1 VATAYDLVMARWK
14 VELLGDTP
22 DTAVVAA
29 LFTGPELRVLH
40 DEGRFLLEAHELED
54 LQHHSDVLRI
64 ARDIVTRMN
73 GATRLEH
80 GSYRNVK
87 VGPVH
92 ESRADGTRATT
103 VFVEPATIDVRASV
117 FRPTIVGRVTT
128 ESVATPTSRFV
139 EIASHDQD
147 AHEALD
153 LWADAQH
160 NWMNLYKVFEII
172 RSRGGASLGGARSK
186 DLSRFKHTANHQKAG
201 GRDARHARLG
211 TDPPKD
217 PMSLVEADQ
226 FVGRLLES
234 WLQSLS

>member
-1 VATAYDLVMARWK
+1 MARWK
-14 VELLGDTP
+14 VELIGDTP
-22 DTAVVAA
+22 DTALLAA
-29 LFTGPELRVLH
+29 LFTAPELRVLN
-40 DEGRFLLEAHELED
+40 DEGRFLLEAYELED
-54 LQHHSDVLRI
+54 LQHHTDVLRV

-73 GATRLEH
+73 GATRLEQ

-92 ESRADGTRATT
+92 EARADGTRATT
-103 VFVEPATIDVRASV
+103 VFVEPATIDIRASV
-117 FRPTIVGRVTT
+117 FPPTLVGGVMT
-128 ESVATPTSRFV
+128 EPVANPASRFV
-139 EIASHDQD
+139 EIASRDQD

-153 LWADAQH
+153 LWADPQH
-160 NWMNLYKVFEII
+160 NWMNLYKVVEII
-172 RSRGGASLGGARSK
+172 QSRDRASLGGARSK
-186 DLSRFKHTANHQKAG
+186 DLSRFTHTANDEKAG

-217 PMSLVEADQ
+217 PMSLLEADQ